1 MRWQVRLLGWIL
13 AVLLGGFVLD
23 QLVWTLRGS
32 PMRQVDVKVLTAME
46 LKNHK
51 EDFGTADTQTV
62 RCEVAALPFPG
73 TGGWMAPC
81 WWLRRHREI
90 VRRY

>member
-1 MRWQVRLLGWIL
+1 MAIVLGS
-13 AVLLGGFVLD
+13 FVLD

-32 PMRQVDVKVLTAME
+32 PTRRVEVSVLTAME

-51 EDFGTADTQTV
+51 EDFGTADTQVV
-62 RCEVAALPFPG
+62 RCEAAALPFPG
-73 TGGWMAPC
+73 TGGWIEPC
-81 WWLRRHREI
+81 WWVERHREV